1 MSRGTTMAKTRRRG
15 IGKVATA
22 GALGALLLCGGCC
35 NIGTRFGATRRTPVF
50 CAPSPYYCTAT
61 LWTDCV
67 CAPFRAFGGG
77 VSTAG
82 RTWDAVATVTW
93 PFWVVDE
100 VCEVAL
106 DTVFLPVDVI
116 YSFNAD

>member
-1 MSRGTTMAKTRRRG
+1 M
-15 IGKVATA
+15 
-22 GALGALLLCGGCC
+22 
-35 NIGTRFGATRRTPVF
+35 F